1 MKRLVLIG
9 ALLGGASGACG
20 VDDDRP
26 ATLEYITQTI
36 LEPTCAAAECH
47 SAFKMEVGD
56 QFDTV
61 EATRRSII
69 SNGLVDPGSP
79 GSSFLYRSI
88 TIGVPSMIDFGTTVR
103 MPIEA
108 PMPDADVALI
118 AKWIAEGA
126 HGALCVANEQ
136 GNGCSV
142 TGSGPD
148 RVFHVVRC
156 IDGDIGPVVMDCP
169 LGSFCTILSG
179 NGQCTNQ

>member
-61 EATRRSII
+61 EATRRSIV
-69 SNGLVDPGSP
+69 SNGLVNPGSP
-79 GSSFLYRSI
+79 GSSFLYQSI
-88 TIGVPSMIDFGTTVR
+88 TIGVAGMLQSGTVR

-108 PMPDADVALI
+108 PMPDR
-118 AKWIAEGA
+118 
-126 HGALCVANEQ
+126 
-136 GNGCSV
+136 S
-142 TGSGPD
+142 
-148 RVFHVVRC
+148 R
-156 IDGDIGPVVMDCP
+156 
-169 LGSFCTILSG
+169 
-179 NGQCTNQ
+179 